1 MGGARC
7 LAWPTDAE
15 AQPVEVIARAPR
27 DGTRS
32 SVAAYPTGKIYEW
45 MPFTLKHF
53 ELERIVM
60 DLRLRVSGGIAYN
73 FRALFNTMTTRL

>member
-1 MGGARC
+1 
-7 LAWPTDAE
+7 
-15 AQPVEVIARAPR
+15 
-27 DGTRS
+27 
-32 SVAAYPTGKIYEW
+32 VAAYPTGKIYEW